1 MVTRIA
7 ESTRIQEVQS
17 DNTNIEEIV
26 KEIGLT
32 FWAEPSAFAQEDE
45 MAHFEGI
52 DEELLYAMGYTLGEL
67 PGNIMNNSH
76 EFCNTVVNNVIHA
89 QGHIS
94 FHELQN
100 EACIYLAGYQAGLR
114 AK

>member
-1 MVTRIA
+1 MVTKTVESIRIP
-7 ESTRIQEVQS
+7 EVKS
-17 DNTNIEEIV
+17 DTTNIEEIV
-26 KEIGLT
+26 NEIGLT
-32 FWAEPSAFAQEDE
+32 FWAKPSAFAQEDE
-45 MAHFEGI
+45 LVHFAGI

-67 PGNIMNNSH
+67 PGNIQNNSH
-76 EFCNTVVNNVIHA
+76 EFCNTMVNNVIHA

>member
-1 MVTRIA
+1 MVTKLAQLTEKSEI
-7 ESTRIQEVQS
+7 QS
-17 DNTNIEEIV
+17 DITNIEEIV
-26 KEIGLT
+26 NEIGLT
-32 FWAEPSAFAQEDE
+32 FWAKPSAFAQEDE
-45 MAHFEGI
+45 MAHFAGI
-52 DEELLYAMGYTLGEL
+52 DEELLYEMGYTLGEL

-76 EFCNTVVNNVIHA
+76 EFCNTMVNNVIHA

>member
-1 MVTRIA
+1 MVTKTA
-7 ESTRIQEVQS
+7 TRIQEAQT
-17 DNTNIEEIV
+17 DTTNIEEIV

-32 FWAEPSAFAQEDE
+32 FWAEPSAFAQENE
-45 MAHFEGI
+45 LAHFAGI
-52 DEELLYAMGYTLGEL
+52 DEEFLYAMGYTLGEL

-76 EFCNTVVNNVIHA
+76 EFCNTMVNNVIHA